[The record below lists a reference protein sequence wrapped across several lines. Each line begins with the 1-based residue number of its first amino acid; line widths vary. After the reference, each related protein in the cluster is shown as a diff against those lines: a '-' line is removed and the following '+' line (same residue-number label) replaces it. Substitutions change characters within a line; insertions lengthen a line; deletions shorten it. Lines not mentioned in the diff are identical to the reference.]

1 MKKIKLPKTLNSKW
15 MTEARLP
22 LVVEPI
28 ADNKAGEQEPILD
41 PKIKDGSGHCHGKNN
56 GSDGTRRLG

>member
-22 LVVEPI
+22 LVVDPI
-28 ADNKAGEQEPILD
+28 ADNKAVEQEPILE
-41 PKIKDGSGHCHGKNN
+41 PKIK
-56 GSDGTRRLG
+56 